1 MSELFDRI
9 VHAVAGRIARQLE
22 PRVDA
27 ARAAA
32 HGVVDDLDDRARLFR
47 LELRAETGR
56 LARMA
61 VYAVA
66 GVLCAIGS
74 LLWICAGVILL
85 AWTTDYR
92 QHAILAVVAV
102 WIIATAFSIGM
113 ARSLAN
119 RRHEAFRLSRALFA
133 ADAAIARQFL
143 RERNG

>member
-1 MSELFDRI
+1 MNLLDR
-9 VHAVAGRIARQLE
+9 VVRALAERIARQLE
-22 PRVDA
+22 PRFDA
-27 ARAAA
+27 LRAAA
-32 HGVVDDLDDRARLFR
+32 HGIVDDLDDRAHLFR
-47 LELRAETGR
+47 LELRAETSR

-61 VYAVA
+61 VYAIA
-66 GVLCAIGS
+66 GVVCAIGS

-92 QHAILAVVAV
+92 THAILAVVAV

-119 RRHEAFRLSRALFA
+119 RRQDAFRLSRALFE
-133 ADAAIARQFL
+133 ADAAIARQLL